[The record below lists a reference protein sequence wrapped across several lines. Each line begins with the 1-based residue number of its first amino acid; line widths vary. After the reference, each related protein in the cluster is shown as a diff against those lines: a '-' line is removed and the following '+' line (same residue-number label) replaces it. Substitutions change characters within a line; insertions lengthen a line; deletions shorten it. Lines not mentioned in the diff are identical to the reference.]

1 MIFKDSKPIYRQI
14 IDYGFARILNRQW
27 LPKQKIPSVRELS
40 VELGVNTHTVLK
52 AFEYLQNHNIIYPRR
67 GMGFYL
73 SADAPALVDET
84 RRQEFF
90 EETLA
95 DVYSEMKML
104 GISPEEVL
112 ETLRSMADSG
122 PT

>member
-1 MIFKDSKPIYRQI
+1 
-14 IDYGFARILNRQW
+14 
-27 LPKQKIPSVRELS
+27 
-40 VELGVNTHTVLK
+40 
-52 AFEYLQNHNIIYPRR
+52 
-67 GMGFYL
+67 MGFYL

-112 ETLRSMADSG
+112 ETLRSMADSD